1 MRAPGIRL
9 PISIR
14 TMRFELNLW
23 HHVYMNTVPLFPLSR
38 ALFPGG
44 VLHLRIFE
52 VRYLEMIRQCLDT
65 HAEFGVVTL
74 TGGGEVRL
82 PTRQETFVEAGTL
95 ARINEAQDIMPG
107 LIQIQCSGTHRFKSE
122 KPSQKPNGLW
132 EAEITLLP
140 AEQTVTI
147 TSDLQACADAL
158 GKVIAD
164 LQRDGVPPEA
174 MPISPPFMLNDTA
187 WVANRWAELLPL
199 PPTQKALLLMEN
211 DPVQRLDLLREVL
224 LVKGLI
230 K

>member
-1 MRAPGIRL
+1 
-9 PISIR
+9 
-14 TMRFELNLW
+14 MRFELNLW
-23 HHVYMNTVPLFPLSR
+23 HHARMNTVPLFPLSR

-52 VRYLEMIRQCLDT
+52 VRYLEMIQQCLDNNT
-65 HAEFGVVTL
+65 EFGVVAL
-74 TGGGEVRL
+74 TSGSEVRL
-82 PTRQETFVEAGTL
+82 PMTKETFIDAGTL
-95 ARINEAQDIMPG
+95 ARINEAQTLMPG
-107 LIQIQCSGTHRFKSE
+107 LMQIQCSGTHRFHVKKSL
-122 KPSQKPNGLW
+122 QKTNGLW
-132 EAEITLLP
+132 EGEISLLP
-140 AEQTVTI
+140 AEQSTTI
-147 TSDLQACADAL
+147 TDELQPCADAL

-164 LQRDGVPPEA
+164 LQRDGIPPEA

-199 PPTQKALLLMEN
+199 PPTQKALLLQEN

>member
-1 MRAPGIRL
+1 
-9 PISIR
+9 
-14 TMRFELNLW
+14 MRFELNLW
-23 HHVYMNTVPLFPLSR
+23 HHVCMTTVPLFPLSR

-52 VRYLEMIRQCLDT
+52 VRYLDMIQQCLDNNI
-65 HAEFGVVTL
+65 EFGVVAL
-74 TGGGEVRL
+74 TSGSEVRL
-82 PTRQETFVEAGTL
+82 PMTQETFIETGTL
-95 ARINEAQDIMPG
+95 ARINEAQTIMPG
-107 LIQIQCSGTHRFKSE
+107 LMQIQCSGTHRFQLEKST
-122 KPSQKPNGLW
+122 QKANGLW
-132 EAEITLLP
+132 EAEISLLP
-140 AEQTVTI
+140 TEQSITI
-147 TSDLQACADAL
+147 TDDLQACADAL

-174 MPISPPFMLNDTA
+174 MPISPPFMLSDTA

-199 PPTQKALLLMEN
+199 PATQKALLLREN